1 MRLIFALLVLVPVA
15 TAQQVGHGGKL
26 VNNLREDCVAAERIA
41 VAVDANDW
49 THVKNGDT
57 AEAGYCEGFIAG
69 FIIGSN
75 HHPIQS
81 SRHIKK
87 AIVSYIDEHPNELD
101 LRKIVSAALT
111 NAE

>member
-1 MRLIFALLVLVPVA
+1 MRPLFAFMIFVSAA
-15 TAQQVGHGGKL
+15 SAQKFDHAAKL
-26 VNNLREDCVAAERIA
+26 VNNLRADCVAAERIA

-49 THVKNGDT
+49 TRVKNGDT

-75 HHPIQS
+75 HQPIQS

-87 AIVSYIDEHPNELD
+87 AIVSYIDDHPSETD
-101 LRKIVSAALT
+101 LRKIMGDVLKT
-111 NAE
+111 TE